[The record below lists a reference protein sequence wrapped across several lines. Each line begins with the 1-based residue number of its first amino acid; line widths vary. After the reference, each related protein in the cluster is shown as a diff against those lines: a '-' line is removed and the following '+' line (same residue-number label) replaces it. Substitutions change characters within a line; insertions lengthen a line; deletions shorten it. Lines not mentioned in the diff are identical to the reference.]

1 MKEEINKKR
10 EAIGGD
16 NGKEMRKRK
25 FCHGKEGI
33 KRNGGK

>member
-16 NGKEMRKRK
+16 NGKEMRKRENSAMEK
-25 FCHGKEGI
+25 KE
-33 KRNGGK
+33 